1 MVAHWI
7 DCICW
12 FSLCFLDQV
21 MACQFKALLCIEVY
35 WIKKQPIDSKG
46 HVPWRHVRHLGKLLG
61 GNSPKVANLL
71 SHTNDNDNG
80 NPLSAASKDL
90 WPGSFEER
98 SLRKKVIDFVKKK
111 ERVKGFSSRIFTS
124 FDLFRRLFG
133 PTQLSNFRQNSTK
146 HAYLLGSTC
155 LFGSQMQATMKQNIW
170 LRLGLM

>member
-98 SLRKKVIDFVKKK
+98 SLRKKVIDFVKNKRK
-111 ERVKGFSSRIFTS
+111 EWKDFLAEFLLHLIYLDAYSGLHSYLIFVKTPPSMLICSV
-124 FDLFRRLFG
+124 L
-133 PTQLSNFRQNSTK
+133 
-146 HAYLLGSTC
+146 HAYSGPKCKLPWSKIYGW
-155 LFGSQMQATMKQNIW
+155 G
-170 LRLGLM
+170 